1 MPLKKDQLDFL
12 KKLCDSF
19 GPSGFERE
27 PARIVKNYVRQFTKD
42 IQADKLGSLF
52 FRKKGTKNS
61 PVILVNGHLDEVGFI
76 VSSIN
81 NMGYLTFNPLGGWFD
96 QVLLS
101 QRVRVR
107 TNKGDLFGVIASKPP
122 HVLSPDERTKVV
134 LKEKMFIDIG
144 ASNQEEAEHM
154 GVRIGDAVIPD
165 SSLDF
170 IEKTVFK
177 DAKEAGKARLAIGKA
192 FDDRVG
198 VFVAAE
204 VLRELAEKK
213 IPHANTYVGAA
224 TTMEEVGLRG
234 ARTVSHIVKPDV
246 CITSEV
252 DIAGDVPGIEPQ
264 DARTKLGQG
273 PALLT
278 YDASMIPN
286 QPLKEFVIDLARKKK
301 IPLQLSSMARGGTD
315 AGVVHQMHAGC
326 PSIVLG
332 VPTRHIHSHV
342 GIINMLDVENTI
354 NLVLELVKALDDK
367 VVRSF
372 TEI

>member
-1 MPLKKDQLDFL
+1 MTLKKDQLDFL

-52 FRKKGTKNS
+52 FRKKGAKNA

-81 NMGYLTFNPLGGWFD
+81 NLGYLTFNPLGGWFD

-107 TNKGDLFGVIASKPP
+107 TNKGDLFGVIAAKPI
-122 HVLSPDERTKVV
+122 HILSPEEHNKVI

-144 ASNQEEAEHM
+144 ASNDKEAEAM
-154 GVRIGDAVIPD
+154 GVRIGDAIVPD
-165 SSLDF
+165 SNLIY
-170 IEKTVFK
+170 IEKPVFK
-177 DAKEAGKARLAIGKA
+177 DTQETGKARLAIGKA

-198 VFVAAE
+198 VFIAAE
-204 VLRELAEKK
+204 VLRELAGKK
-213 IPHANTYVGAA
+213 ILHPNTYVGAA

-234 ARTVSHIVKPDV
+234 ARTLSYLVKPDI
-246 CITSEV
+246 CITVEI
-252 DIAGDVPGIEPQ
+252 DIAGDVPGIESHQ
-264 DARTKLGQG
+264 ALCKLGQG

-286 QPLKEFVIDLARKKK
+286 QPLKEFVIDLAKKKK
-301 IPLQLSSMARGGTD
+301 IPLQLSSMPRGGTD
-315 AGVVHQMHAGC
+315 AGAVHQMHAGC
-326 PSIVLG
+326 PSIVIG
-332 VPTRHIHSHV
+332 VPTRHIHS
-342 GIINMLDVENTI
+342 
-354 NLVLELVKALDDK
+354 
-367 VVRSF
+367 
-372 TEI
+372 

>member
-1 MPLKKDQLDFL
+1 MSFKKEQLDFL

-27 PARIVKNYVRQFTKD
+27 PAKITRNYVRRFTKD
-42 IQADKLGSLF
+42 IQADKLGSIF
-52 FRKKGTKNS
+52 FRKKGTKNA
-61 PVILVNGHLDEVGFI
+61 PVILVNGHMDEVGFI

-81 NMGYLTFNPLGGWFD
+81 STGYLTFNPLGGWFD

-107 TNKGDLFGVIASKPP
+107 TNQGDLFGVIASKPP
-122 HVLSPDERTKVV
+122 HVLAPEERNKVV

-165 SSLDF
+165 SNLNY
-170 IEKTVFK
+170 IEKTVIK
-177 DAKEAGKARLAIGKA
+177 DKKEEGKALLAIGKA
-192 FDDRVG
+192 FDDRAG
-198 VFVAAE
+198 VFIATE
-204 VLRELAEKK
+204 VLRELVTKK
-213 IPHANTYVGAA
+213 IQHPNTYVGAA

-234 ARTVSHIVKPDV
+234 ARTVSYIVKPDI
-246 CITSEV
+246 CITAEV

-264 DARTKLGQG
+264 DARTKLGEG
-273 PALLT
+273 PALCT

-286 QPLKEFVIDLARKKK
+286 QPLKEFVISLAKKKK

-342 GIINMLDVENTI
+342 GILNMVDMENTI
-354 NLVLELVKALDDK
+354 KLVLELVKVLDDK
-367 VVRSF
+367 TVRSF